1 MCSGTH
7 LELRLSSYHSTSDRG
22 TKPFGQN
29 RKPSQIRV
37 PSKEP
42 VINTELITNYLWNI
56 DIAGNKNPAL
66 LIMTFTFWCK
76 NRNHWLMLASSDNC
90 NDGLFSARWKYYFL
104 AKCCFLRW
112 FSFFVCQHHTTDC
125 PALAG
130 DNLSFS
136 LSVIS
141 SHESGTI
148 FFFSQSLN
156 SSNIVN
162 NKN

>member
-7 LELRLSSYHSTSDRG
+7 TELRLSSCHLTSDRG
-22 TKPFGQN
+22 TKPIGQN
-29 RKPSQIRV
+29 RNPSQIIV

-42 VINTELITNYLWNI
+42 VINTELITNYLWSI

-76 NRNHWLMLASSDNC
+76 NRNHWLVLASSGNC

-112 FSFFVCQHHTTDC
+112 FSFLCVNTAPLTVLPCRWQSEF
-125 PALAG
+125 
-130 DNLSFS
+130 

-141 SHESGTI
+141 PHDNQGQCPSFYKLLTLLHR
-148 FFFSQSLN
+148 Q
-156 SSNIVN
+156 
-162 NKN
+162 